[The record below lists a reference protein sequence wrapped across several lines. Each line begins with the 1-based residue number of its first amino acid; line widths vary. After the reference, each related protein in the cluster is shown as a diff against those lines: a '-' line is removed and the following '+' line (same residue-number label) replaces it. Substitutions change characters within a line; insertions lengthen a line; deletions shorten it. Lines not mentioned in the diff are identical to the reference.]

1 MRDFMVRSFHMK
13 EALATANALHI
24 LQYLDTE
31 TDVSYLMSQLATAGV
46 RFENDQQFRNFAV
59 LLNRM
64 KSTARF
70 WGFAAIRRRKPKTSL
85 LSAAPCMCIK
95 WGAMIPVPAAA
106 VRNIKSAAAGKY
118 HPRRHCHGGVSP

>member
-1 MRDFMVRSFHMK
+1 
-13 EALATANALHI
+13 
-24 LQYLDTE
+24 
-31 TDVSYLMSQLATAGV
+31 MSQLATAGV

-95 WGAMIPVPAAA
+95 VG
-106 VRNIKSAAAGKY
+106 RNDPCPCGSGKKY
-118 HPRRHCHGGVSP
+118 KKCCGR